1 MTVNISKIRISQM
14 TAEVAEPLVNGQAV
28 VFQGRAVVD
37 EVRQKDNQDGSV
49 DQTAIAKIE
58 FVDVKGV
65 DGGSITQSIKVQSSI
80 RDGCFAVATT
90 LGESPESLY
99 RQVKEMAVKWLNE
112 YEDKKMGR
120 LE

>member
-1 MTVNISKIRISQM
+1 MTVNISKIRITQM
-14 TAEVAEPLVNGQAV
+14 TSEVAEPLVNGQAV

-65 DGGSITQSIKVQSSI
+65 EGGSITKGLREQSSLRNI
-80 RDGCFAVATT
+80 CYAVGTK
-90 LGESPESLY
+90 LGISPESLY
-99 RQVKEMAVKWLNE
+99 RDALEREVKHFQKM
-112 YEDKKMGR
+112 EDEQMGL